1 MTTILTEQTRTG
13 AYIEYEESPQLSREA
28 ITIAASG
35 PLTVGTVLGRITT
48 SGKYVALNTSASDGS
63 QTAAAILWAAID
75 ATGADVKAVANV
87 RDTIARQYLL
97 VFPAGISGPDLAQA
111 IAALGAARIICR

>member
-87 RDTIARQYLL
+87 RDTIARQYLP